1 MKKSILLALTL
12 ISATAFIIY
21 TCSSSGGKSNSLG
34 TVQQQNSG
42 GDLSTNSS
50 ATKTL
55 LDATSD
61 GGTMT
66 FQNMGDTGWYPS
78 LRDPSVGPCDYY
90 NGTPSCF
97 GTPMKCCKTKQVF
110 ANDSLSPW
118 NEELI
123 MSLRGPMIV
132 QQIAVYQ
139 PSDPYSAVWQQTSFW
154 DSKTPATLTG
164 IVFVGDVKST
174 TGFDGIIGNKC
185 IATVSTNKPFP
196 CGPGSVPYCAASSTT
211 QYYGWSGS
219 KMFVLLAYMP
229 HMSSTDIPAA
239 RHCNTTTTDN
249 WYDAPWI
256 GLSVGELVRAD
267 CAGQWGPCHCYARD
281 QVNAG
286 AVGDGCGQFNV
297 FEIIN
302 DQGQYANLDVFSS
315 NFFGYP
321 YKGSWGPGCV
331 SCSVAG
337 MDPKVDLI
345 STSTKTEAVTGAV
358 GAFPTMPGAAFRRPA
373 TGYRFIVI
381 LLDVKTRQ
389 IQLAFIH
396 PANVPSTVS
405 AVLPGLPAQIARTT
419 VDAMLTLRLP
429 GPNSVGVIR

>member
-1 MKKSILLALTL
+1 MIRTYLSI
-12 ISATAFIIY
+12 IGVSAFMACFLPG
-21 TCSSSGGKSNSLG
+21 CNDSGGNSPASLG
-34 TVQQQNSG
+34 TAVPQNSG
-42 GDLSTNSS
+42 TGTFN
-50 ATKTL
+50 KTT

-61 GGTMT
+61 GGTIT

-78 LRDPSVGPCDYY
+78 LRDPAVGPCDYY

-97 GTPMKCCKTKQVF
+97 GTTMKCCKTKHVF
-110 ANDSLSPW
+110 TNDSLSPW
-118 NEELI
+118 NEDLI

-139 PSDPYSAVWQQTSFW
+139 PSDPYSPVWQQTSFW
-154 DSKTPATLTG
+154 DSKAPKTLTG
-164 IVFVGDVKST
+164 IVFDGDVKST

-185 IATVSTNKPFP
+185 ISNVSTNKPFP

-211 QYYGWSGS
+211 KYYGWSGS
-219 KMFVLLAYMP
+219 KMFVLLVYMP

-256 GLSVGELVRAD
+256 GLSIGELVRAD

-281 QVNAG
+281 QVNNG

-302 DQGQYANLDVFSS
+302 DQNQYANLDVFSS

-331 SCSVAG
+331 SCTVAG
-337 MDPKVDLI
+337 LDTKVDLI
-345 STSTKTEAVTGAV
+345 STSTKKEAITGAAGV
-358 GAFPTMPGAAFRRPA
+358 FPTMPGAAFRRPA
-373 TGYRFIVI
+373 NGYRFFVI

-389 IQLAFIH
+389 IQLALIH
-396 PANVPSTVS
+396 PANAPATVAS
-405 AVLPGLPAQIARTT
+405 LLPGLPQQVTRTT
-419 VDAMLTLRLP
+419 IDNVLALRLP
-429 GPNSVGVIR
+429 APNSAVIN